1 MKKDISV
8 QFDID
13 DVYEEA
19 LLFIREDIAKSLLS
33 RGYGVSTLDIKVR
46 IKTGEKKWD
55 TQKDITA
62 YAQRRA
68 SSFGLR

>member
-46 IKTGEKKWD
+46 IKTGEKK
-55 TQKDITA
+55 
-62 YAQRRA
+62 
-68 SSFGLR
+68 